1 LLKKGVGGVA
11 SAAPPQPLAV
21 AGLLLVT
28 LFKRKVFSARESSSR
43 RELQK
48 ARHDTRIHFSAPC

>member
-1 LLKKGVGGVA
+1 MLKKGVGGVA
-11 SAAPPQPLAV
+11 SAPPQPLAV
-21 AGLLLVT
+21 AGLLLAM
-28 LFKRKVFSARESSSR
+28 LSERKVLCEKSFLR